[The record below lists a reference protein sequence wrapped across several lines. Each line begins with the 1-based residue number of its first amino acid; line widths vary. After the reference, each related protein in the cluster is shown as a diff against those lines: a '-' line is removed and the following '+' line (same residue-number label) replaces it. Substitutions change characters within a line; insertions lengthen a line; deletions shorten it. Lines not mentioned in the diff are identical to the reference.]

1 MKSLNKNFFYIIL
14 FLIITLELFSCKKLE
29 NKFISFTDD
38 EEITTI
44 TSDNETEF
52 LVSIEKLNRN
62 GGTIYIDTP
71 IITINERFKISIS
84 GQLPGGIIGKRQP
97 NGEYPRINFA
107 KKKYKELSFGFIISG
122 SNKFIEYI
130 IIENSPN
137 NGISLTG
144 DNNILD
150 HVISRYNYG
159 SGFIIKGNFNSL
171 NYC

>member
-29 NKFISFTDD
+29 NKFISFADD
-38 EEITTI
+38 EEITII

-71 IITINERFKISIS
+71 IITINERFKISII

-107 KKKYKELSFGFIISG
+107 KK
-122 SNKFIEYI
+122 
-130 IIENSPN
+130 
-137 NGISLTG
+137 
-144 DNNILD
+144 NIK
-150 HVISRYNYG
+150 N
-159 SGFIIKGNFNSL
+159 
-171 NYC
+171 

>member
-14 FLIITLELFSCKKLE
+14 FLIITLELFSWKKLE

-71 IITINERFKISIS
+71 IITINERFKIF
-84 GQLPGGIIGKRQP
+84 LEVLLEKD
-97 NGEYPRINFA
+97 
-107 KKKYKELSFGFIISG
+107 
-122 SNKFIEYI
+122 
-130 IIENSPN
+130 
-137 NGISLTG
+137 SLME
-144 DNNILD
+144 NILEL
-150 HVISRYNYG
+150 ISQKKNIRN
-159 SGFIIKGNFNSL
+159 
-171 NYC
+171 